1 MSSEVFVAPAF
12 FAMVAFIVWIVVTG
26 GLRRQQLKHMTEFN
40 GRLIERIG
48 SVKDLGEFL
57 QTEGGAKLLNSFTV
71 ERAST
76 GVHERILRSSA
87 LGVVS
92 IAVGIGFLY
101 LGRTFTFTD
110 HETFTVVG
118 VIALSLGI
126 GCVLSSGVSYG
137 LARIL
142 GVLDRHG
149 RHANGDPART

>member
-1 MSSEVFVAPAF
+1 MPEIIIAPAF
-12 FAMVAFIVWIVVTG
+12 FAMVAFIVWINVTAWV
-26 GLRRQQLKHMTEFN
+26 RRHQLKLMTEFN

-92 IAVGIGFLY
+92 IAVGLGFLY

-137 LARIL
+137 LARML
-142 GVLDRHG
+142 GVLDRNG
-149 RHANGDPART
+149 RPANGDPARA